1 VPAPSHP
8 DTWLLAHRRV
18 LAAVAAGL
26 ALCTLVGVLLAKTT
40 SLLPGI
46 AGLQPWTVLPTLAPV
61 WRHTVEALAWLGSP
75 GTAVATVLALAAVT
89 ARSDGLR
96 WAALVPAAAGVV
108 VVSTLAKDAGPQTS
122 LPSGHSAYAVSV
134 FGLGAWLALRRGRP
148 LLAGAA
154 LAVALAMSPA
164 RVIEGAHW
172 PADVFAGSSLGA
184 AWLLAVLLVGV
195 PWAYGLTLA
204 GSAPR
209 TDPP

>member
-26 ALCTLVGVLLAKTT
+26 AACALLGVLLAKTT
-40 SLLPGI
+40 SLLPGK
-46 AGLQPWTVLPTLAPV
+46 AGLQPWNVLPTLAPA
-61 WRHTVEALAWLGSP
+61 WRQTVEAFGWLGSP
-75 GTAVATVLALAAVT
+75 GAAVATVLALTAIT

-134 FGLGAWLALRRGRP
+134 FGLGAWLLLRRGRP

-154 LAVALAMSPA
+154 VALALAMSPA

-184 AWLLAVLLVGV
+184 AWLLVLLLVGV
-195 PWAYGLTLA
+195 PWAYGITRA
-204 GSAPR
+204 GAAPR
-209 TDPP
+209 PGRP